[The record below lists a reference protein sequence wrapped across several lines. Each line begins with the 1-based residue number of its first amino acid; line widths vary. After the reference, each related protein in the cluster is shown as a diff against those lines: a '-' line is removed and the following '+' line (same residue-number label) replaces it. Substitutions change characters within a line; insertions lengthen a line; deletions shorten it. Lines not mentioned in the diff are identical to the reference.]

1 MIKKKI
7 ENEKFVFNFSYDE
20 KLKKFD
26 KVDYSEKSMNEL
38 EKEILK
44 ESCKLIPNCSIQ
56 ELYEHLIIRVE
67 TKLRNY
73 SKISYSGVLF
83 PENISNEYKYF
94 QIFFR
99 KLFKPYLKDE
109 LNNKIN
115 FQTIKPSNDWIYLND
130 DQKKI
135 KIYDKLKDFKYPKL
149 AQDIEIKI
157 IRIENKVD
165 IFLDLLN
172 ITDIDTKNKLCL
184 DFEIYLKKNLDE
196 SLNVYLETL
205 VDKNKLRRLGL

>member
-7 ENEKFVFNFSYDE
+7 ENEKFIFNFSYDE
-20 KLKKFD
+20 KLKKFCNI
-26 KVDYSEKSMNEL
+26 DYSEKSMNKL

-44 ESCKLIPNCSIQ
+44 ESCLLLSKCSIH

-67 TKLRNY
+67 NKLRNY
-73 SKISYSGVLF
+73 SNVSYSGVLL

-94 QIFFR
+94 QSFFR
-99 KLFKPYLKDE
+99 NLLKPYLKDE
-109 LNNKIN
+109 LNKKIN
-115 FQTIKPSNDWIYLND
+115 FQTIKPSNDWIHLND

-135 KIYDKLKDFKYPKL
+135 KIYEQLKNFKYPESAKSV
-149 AQDIEIKI
+149 EIKI

-165 IFLDLLN
+165 IFFDLLN
-172 ITDIDTKNKLCL
+172 ITDIDIKNKLCL
-184 DFEIYLKKNLDE
+184 DFEIFLKKKLDE
-196 SLNVYLETL
+196 SLSVYLETQ